1 MRRLLALL
9 AALALVAAACGDG
22 DEGTTDDDADP
33 GGGPERP
40 TCTNEDD
47 GFRVSYPE
55 GWATNDGEVLAA
67 CSLFDPDAADVVVEA
82 GTEVPLSVAVSI
94 DREDAAFADVAGPAR
109 GEQVLSRQ
117 EGEVDGRQAERIEVE
132 AGPDA
137 GLLPEG
143 ARQTRWVVSLSD
155 ATLVARTNDVG
166 EPPHREAQEVL
177 DEMVESIELVPV
189 GGGTTTSPPGAG
201 GTTTTTGS
209 AGDGALD
216 PVGAFEDG
224 PVESAGF
231 PSSDASVAYLT
242 DVRLAGHDGFDRF
255 VLELDGGEPPA
266 HRIGYVDPPIRQD
279 GSGRPVEVDGGA
291 VLEVRLTPATGVD
304 LTSAEPVETYPG
316 PDSVEAPYVDVVT
329 EAVAVSDFEAQLTWA
344 IGVDERRPFA
354 VAFFEDP
361 LRLVVDVET

>member
-9 AALALVAAACGDG
+9 AALSLVAAACGGD
-22 DEGTTDDDADP
+22 DEGADDDAAD
-33 GGGPERP
+33 GSSGPERP
-40 TCTNEDD
+40 TCTNEED

-55 GWATNDGEVLAA
+55 GWATNEGDVLAA
-67 CSLFDPDAADVVVEA
+67 CSLFDPDAADVSVAA

-94 DREDAAFADVAGPAR
+94 DREDAPFADVAGPAR
-109 GEQVLSRQ
+109 GEEVLDRQ

-143 ARQTRWVVSLSD
+143 TRQTRWVVALPD

-166 EPPHREAQEVL
+166 GPAYGEEQDVL
-177 DEMVESIELVPV
+177 DEMVESIELVAV
-189 GGGTTTSPPGAG
+189 AGTTTSTPSDG
-201 GTTTTTGS
+201 GTTTTSGS

-216 PVGAFEDG
+216 PVGAFVEG
-224 PVESAGF
+224 PVESTGF

-242 DVRLAGHDGFDRF
+242 DVRLAGHEGFDRF
-255 VLELDGGEPPA
+255 VLELDGDEPPA
-266 HRIGYVDPPIRQD
+266 YRIGYVDPPIRQD

-291 VLEVRLTPATGVD
+291 VLSVRLTPATGVD
-304 LTSAEPVETYPG
+304 LTSTEPVQTYAG
-316 PDSVEAPYVDVVT
+316 PDAVEAPYVEVIA

-344 IGVDERRPFA
+344 IGVDEERPFA

-361 LRLVVDVET
+361 LRLVVDVES

>member
-1 MRRLLALL
+1 MHRLLALL
-9 AALALVAAACGDG
+9 AALALVAAACAGG
-22 DEGTTDDDADP
+22 DDADDDDDRSS
-33 GGGPERP
+33 GPERP
-40 TCTNEDD
+40 TCTNEED
-47 GFRVSYPE
+47 GFRVSYPQ

-67 CSLFDPDAADVVVEA
+67 CSLFDPDAADVSVDA

-94 DREDAAFADVAGPAR
+94 DRLDAAFAEVAGPAR
-109 GEQVLSRQ
+109 GEEVLSRQ

-143 ARQTRWVVSLSD
+143 TRQTRWVVALPD

-166 EPPHREAQEVL
+166 GPAYGEEQEVL
-177 DEMVESIELVPV
+177 DDMVESIELVAV
-189 GGGTTTSPPGAG
+189 AGTTTSTPGDGA
-201 GTTTTTGS
+201 TTTTTSG
-209 AGDGALD
+209 APGDGALD
-216 PVGAFEDG
+216 PVGDFEDG

-242 DVRLAGHDGFDRF
+242 DVRLAGHEGFDRF
-255 VLELDGGEPPA
+255 VLELDGDGPPA
-266 HRIGYVDPPIRQD
+266 HRVGYVDPPIRQD

-291 VLEVRLTPATGVD
+291 VLSVRLTPATAVD
-304 LTSAEPVETYPG
+304 LTSAEPVETYSG
-316 PDSVEAPYVDVVT
+316 PDTVEAPYVEAIT

-344 IGVDERRPFA
+344 IGVDEERPFA

-361 LRLVVDVET
+361 LRLVVDVEA